1 MKPEAAASTQR
12 SATSALQP
20 AGVLALWSTSVELER
35 RSTVSALQR
44 IGRLDKLLEHSLAE
58 LRNTAVALEAELAS
72 LHALHAASDR
82 RSSNK
87 GIRKKNSDLT
97 RPVSASKAA
106 IRAHKQRL
114 ATLERRCVGI
124 QQQKMALA
132 DNVAASIRTLYMKV
146 GKYR

>member
-1 MKPEAAASTQR
+1 MKPGGAASTQR

-44 IGRLDKLLEHSLAE
+44 IGRLDKLLEKSLAE
-58 LRNTAVALEAELAS
+58 LRNTAVALESELAS
-72 LHALHAASDR
+72 LHAASDPQ
-82 RSSNK
+82 SSKK
-87 GIRKKNSDLT
+87 GIRKSSDLT
-97 RPVSASKAA
+97 RPVSASKAT

-124 QQQKMALA
+124 QQQKTALA